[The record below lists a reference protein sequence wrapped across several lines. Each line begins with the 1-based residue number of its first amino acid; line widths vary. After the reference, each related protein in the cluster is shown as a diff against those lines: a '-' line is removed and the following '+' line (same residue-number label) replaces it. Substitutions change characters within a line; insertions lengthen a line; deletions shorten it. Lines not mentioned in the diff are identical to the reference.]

1 MRRQRKILLTSK
13 EIIFHNDHQWTGIVL
28 IIAMYLMEI
37 DGFFSFMKVKKK
49 N

>member
-37 DGFFSFMKVKKK
+37 DGFFLL
-49 N
+49 